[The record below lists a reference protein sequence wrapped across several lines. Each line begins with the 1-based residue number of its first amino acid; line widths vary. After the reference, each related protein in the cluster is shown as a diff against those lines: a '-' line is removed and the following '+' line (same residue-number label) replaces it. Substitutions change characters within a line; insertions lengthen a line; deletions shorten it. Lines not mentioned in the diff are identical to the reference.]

1 MGAIDFRQGR
11 IPARPSAGVQARRA
25 AVRTTEKSPIDALR
39 LSLAALIV
47 IEISRVHGEFPILAA
62 GRPLLVLTAV
72 ALGAA
77 FINPRGLAGY
87 KWYANWQA
95 RVLIGLCIAALG
107 SIAFGISQGGSFF
120 FFQDAYSKT
129 LLGAF
134 LLMAAM
140 RNARD
145 LRFFVWA
152 YVVATAVLVWL
163 ALFVFELSAAGGTM
177 RLSGLD
183 TWDANDLGVLLL
195 TGLPLAGLA
204 FRTSGTTGKLFSA
217 LVLLGIGSGIAR
229 SGSRGGFVGFVCV
242 LFAFLISLRGTKVVN
257 RLAIVGVI
265 VAGLAWAAPE
275 GYWEQ
280 MQTILHPD
288 ADYNWDA
295 RQGRRQLAIRGMQYM
310 TSHPFFGIGIDNF
323 GRAEATISDFA
334 KAQAG
339 DPNAPGIKWSVAH
352 NSYVQVGAELGI
364 PGFLLFDGL
373 VLGCVLAPWLLR
385 KRIPDEWQHGT
396 DDERYMFQAAVYLP
410 VAAIGFAVP
419 AYFVSFSYADTIYI
433 LAAMTAALTASVN
446 ARLAAVE
453 RDRTSATSAQDI
465 AVAAPAAPLFR
476 IPDRRQRH
484 LPRRRA

>member
-1 MGAIDFRQGR
+1 MGVIDFRQGQSPPR
-11 IPARPSAGVQARRA
+11 RAAVAARPSARAR
-25 AVRTTEKSPIDALR
+25 EKSPVDALR

-72 ALGAA
+72 AVGAA
-77 FINPRGLAGY
+77 FINPRGLATY
-87 KWYANWQA
+87 KWYKNWQSK
-95 RVLIGLCIAALG
+95 VLIGLCIAALG

-140 RNARD
+140 RNVRD

-152 YVVATAVLVWL
+152 YVIATAILVWL
-163 ALFVFELSAAGGTM
+163 ALFVFEMSAAGGTM

-204 FRTSGTTGKLFSA
+204 FRTSGTMGKVFSA
-217 LVLLGIGSGIAR
+217 IVLLGIGSGIAR

-242 LFAFLISLRGTKVVN
+242 LAAFLISLRGTKVVN
-257 RLAIVGVI
+257 RLVIVGVI

-295 RQGRRQLAIRGMQYM
+295 RQGRRQSSIRGMQYM
-310 TSHPFFGIGIDNF
+310 MTHPFFGIGIDNF

-373 VLGCVLAPWLLR
+373 VLGCILAPWMLR

-396 DDERYMFQAAVYLP
+396 DDERYMFQAAVYFP

-419 AYFVSFSYADTIYI
+419 AYFVSFSYADAIYI
-433 LAAMTAALTASVN
+433 LAAMTAALAASVE
-446 ARLAAVE
+446 ARLAAVKPE
-453 RDRTSATSAQDI
+453 NTVAQQPVVLPPAT
-465 AVAAPAAPLFR
+465 PLFR
-476 IPDRRQRH
+476 VPDRRRRYLPQQRS
-484 LPRRRA
+484 